1 MEKAA
6 HDLTNC
12 DSCDLETYHRTSLEN
27 HIEAVH
33 KDTKKFACRICDYTS
48 YHRHNLRCHHPDSQS
63 RSFKRIDCTS
73 CDLDKVHLKCFV
85 PGRVT
90 RVRRKVLNLKTT
102 INIGEEENLLQYEEC
117 EYYGTR
123 TDLLQSHIKS
133 IHGRILRCSC
143 AYCTYAS
150 FAGITVRHHLKHTH
164 PSEELVTPS
173 AKQIQIIPVQQK
185 EGALWFQ
192 MADIHKNV
200 EAYRMIETSGNKL
213 GPSWTMN

>member
-1 MEKAA
+1 MK
-6 HDLTNC
+6 N
-12 DSCDLETYHRTSLEN
+12 
-27 HIEAVH
+27 
-33 KDTKKFACRICDYTS
+33 
-48 YHRHNLRCHHPDSQS
+48 HHPDSQPK
-63 RSFKRIDCTS
+63 SFKKIGCTPY
-73 CDLDKVHLKCFV
+73 DQDKVHLKCFV
-85 PGRVT
+85 SGRIN
-90 RVRRKVLNLKTT
+90 RVRRKVLSLK
-102 INIGEEENLLQYEEC
+102 IRIDIGEEENFLQYEEY

-173 AKQIQIIPVQQK
+173 PKQIQIIPIRQK

-192 MADIHKNV
+192 MADVHKNV
-200 EAYRMIETSGNKL
+200 KAYRMIETSGNKL
-213 GPSWTMN
+213 GPSWTKN